1 MNNILILAPH
11 ADDEILGCGG
21 SISFY
26 KSRGYKIYI
35 SIMTNANKGSPEKYS
50 KNLMHK
56 IRNEALKSHKF
67 LKVSETFFFDFP
79 APQLDQY
86 PISLISEKIKDLV
99 FKINPKI
106 VFIPHIGDSHI
117 DHQIIHKASLVALR
131 PIYKRKNIDI
141 LAYETL
147 SETEW
152 GTNLTEDLFIPNY
165 YNVLSEK
172 DIKNKVNSFKIYK
185 TQVKKYPH
193 PRSIKNIQNLSKYRG
208 SNISEKNAEA
218 FMLIRSIQK

>member
-1 MNNILILAPH
+1 
-11 ADDEILGCGG
+11 
-21 SISFY
+21 
-26 KSRGYKIYI
+26 
-35 SIMTNANKGSPEKYS
+35 MTNANKGSPENYS
-50 KNLMHK
+50 TNLMHK

-67 LKVSETFFFDFP
+67 LKVSETFFYDFP

-193 PRSIKNIQNLSKYRG
+193 PRSIKNIHALSTFRG
-208 SNISEKNAEA
+208 GFIGLHYAEA
-218 FMLIRSIQK
+218 FFVNKIIS

>member
-26 KSRGYKIYI
+26 KSRGYKVYI

-79 APQLDQY
+79 AP
-86 PISLISEKIKDLV
+86 E
-99 FKINPKI
+99 
-106 VFIPHIGDSHI
+106 
-117 DHQIIHKASLVALR
+117 
-131 PIYKRKNIDI
+131 
-141 LAYETL
+141 
-147 SETEW
+147 
-152 GTNLTEDLFIPNY
+152 
-165 YNVLSEK
+165 
-172 DIKNKVNSFKIYK
+172 
-185 TQVKKYPH
+185 
-193 PRSIKNIQNLSKYRG
+193 
-208 SNISEKNAEA
+208 
-218 FMLIRSIQK
+218 